1 MLIFQR
7 QQETNRLADSG
18 NYNLNI
24 LELNKHQELQKN
36 QKHINNKM
44 KGMCR
49 ISETNILNY
58 EEEEKCTHSNT
69 ACSMCSVFQLFLNH
83 GSCLLSLQNFFKE
96 IQWGRAI

>member
-18 NYNLNI
+18 NYNLHI
-24 LELNKHQELQKN
+24 LELNKHQDLQKTL
-36 QKHINNKM
+36 KHINNKM
-44 KGMCR
+44 QGMCI
-49 ISETNILNY
+49 ISKPNILNV
-58 EEEEKCTHSNT
+58 EEEKNALT
-69 ACSMCSVFQLFLNH
+69 ACSKCSVIQLFLNH